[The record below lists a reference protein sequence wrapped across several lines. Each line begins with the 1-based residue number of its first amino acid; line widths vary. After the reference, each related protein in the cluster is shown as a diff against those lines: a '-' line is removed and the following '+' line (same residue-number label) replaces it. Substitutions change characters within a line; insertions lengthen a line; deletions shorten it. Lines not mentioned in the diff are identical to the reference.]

1 MEAAMRFFPGEP
13 ADCRIK
19 CRYNLFIVV
28 YIATYRRR
36 FNAVFL
42 LFFIFLFSCVIRLL
56 FIQFF
61 RSEYLASIAR
71 KQHNLYVELEPRR
84 GAIYDINMRPQA
96 INIPAD
102 SLFASPASMSSAD
115 KERAVRQLMPI
126 LGVDYAYLNER
137 LGRKKYFVWLQR
149 KMTPQQSEEVK
160 KLNIKGIGCVKE
172 SKRCYPNGYLASHL
186 VGFAGIDN
194 NGLEGSELLYNK
206 YLKGEGGWAY
216 FLRDARQKRLEIWEN
231 MVLPKDGDNIVLTID
246 GVIQYIAERELDKAF
261 ISSNAKG
268 GSIVVMNP
276 HTGAILAMANRPTF
290 DLNEYSSSP
299 RENRRNR
306 AVCDMFEPGS
316 VFKVVAA
323 SAALE
328 EKKSR
333 EDERF
338 FCENGSYRFSTH
350 VLHDHTAHGWLTF
363 SEVIEQSSNIG
374 TSKIAQKL
382 GPAEFY
388 RYMKLF
394 GFGAKSGV
402 DILGEISGVAKNP
415 RQWSKISIVTMPMGQ
430 EIGVTEL
437 QLACAFSVIANG
449 GTLMKPYL
457 VSEVRDKYGETI
469 KEFKPQPVRQ
479 VISAR
484 TAARMRKILTGV
496 IENGT
501 GKLARVQGFTAGG
514 KTGTAQKIDPDGR
527 YSHSKFMASFAG
539 FAPAEEPALVVAVV
553 LDEPHP
559 YYYGGVV
566 ASPVFRNV
574 VSDTLRYLKTK
585 QSVEEVWKLN
595 EVKQPDFGNRRIED

>member
-1 MEAAMRFFPGEP
+1 M
-13 ADCRIK
+13 
-19 CRYNLFIVV
+19 

-36 FNAVFL
+36 FNAVFF
-42 LFFIFLFSCVIRLL
+42 LFFFFLFLCAARLL

-61 RSEYLASIAR
+61 RSEFLASIAR

-84 GAIYDINMRPQA
+84 GTIYDVNLRPQA

-102 SLFASPASMSSAD
+102 SLFASPITMSAAD
-115 KERAVRQLMPI
+115 KERAVKQLAPI
-126 LGVDYAYLNER
+126 LGLERSYLSGR
-137 LGRKKYFVWLQR
+137 LSRKKYFIWLQR
-149 KMTPQQSEEVK
+149 KITPQQSEEVK
-160 KLNIKGIGCVKE
+160 KLNIKGIGSVKE

-194 NGLEGSELLYNK
+194 NGLEGNELFYNK

-231 MVLPKDGDNIVLTID
+231 MVLPKDGDNVVMTID
-246 GVIQYIAERELDKAF
+246 GVIQYIAERELEKAF
-261 ISSNAKG
+261 ESSSAKG

-299 RENRRNR
+299 RDSRRNR

-316 VFKVVAA
+316 VFKIVAA

-338 FCENGSYRFSTH
+338 FCEEGAYRIAGH
-350 VLHDHTAHGWLTF
+350 VLHDHRPHGWLTF

-382 GPAEFY
+382 GSAEFY
-388 RYMKLF
+388 RYIRLF
-394 GFGAKSGV
+394 GFGSKSGV
-402 DILGEISGVAKNP
+402 DIPGEISGVTKSP
-415 RQWSKISIVTMPMGQ
+415 RQWSKISIATMPMGQ
-430 EIGVTEL
+430 EIGVNVL
-437 QLACAFSVIANG
+437 QLAGAFSVIANG

-457 VSEVRDKYGETI
+457 VTEIRDKYGETI

-479 VISAR
+479 VLSPG

-496 IENGT
+496 VENGT
-501 GKLARVQGFTAGG
+501 GKLARVPGFTAGG
-514 KTGTAQKIDPDGR
+514 KTGTAQKLDPDGR
-527 YSHSKFMASFAG
+527 YSHSKFMASFVG

-566 ASPVFRNV
+566 AAPVFRNV

-595 EVKQPDFGNRRIED
+595 EVKQPDLGNRDIED

>member
-1 MEAAMRFFPGEP
+1 M
-13 ADCRIK
+13 
-19 CRYNLFIVV
+19 

-36 FNAVFL
+36 FNAVFF
-42 LFFIFLFSCVIRLL
+42 LFFFFLFLCVARLL

-84 GAIYDINMRPQA
+84 GTIYDINMRPQA

-102 SLFASPASMSSAD
+102 SLFASPVGMSSAD
-115 KERAVRQLMPI
+115 KERAIKQLAPI
-126 LGVDYAYLNER
+126 LGVERSYLSER
-137 LGRKKYFVWLQR
+137 LGRKKYFIWLQR
-149 KMTPQQSEEVK
+149 KMTPQQSEEAR

-186 VGFAGIDN
+186 IGFAGIDN
-194 NGLEGSELLYNK
+194 NGLEGNELLYNK

-231 MVLPKDGDNIVLTID
+231 MVLPKDGDNVVLTID
-246 GVIQYIAERELDKAF
+246 GVIQYIAERELQKAYE
-261 ISSNAKG
+261 SSNAKG

-290 DLNEYSSSP
+290 DLNEYASSSQDS
-299 RENRRNR
+299 RRNR

-316 VFKVVAA
+316 VFKIVAA
-323 SAALE
+323 SGALE

-333 EDERF
+333 EDEKF
-338 FCENGSYRFSTH
+338 FCENGSYRIASH
-350 VLHDHTAHGWLTF
+350 VLHDHRSHGSLTF

-388 RYMKLF
+388 RYIRLF
-394 GFGAKSGV
+394 GFGAKTGV
-402 DILGEISGVAKNP
+402 DIPGEISGVTKNP
-415 RQWSKISIVTMPMGQ
+415 RQWSKISIATMPMGQ
-430 EIGVTEL
+430 EIGVTVL

-457 VSEVRDKYGETI
+457 VSEVRDKYGEAI
-469 KEFKPQPVRQ
+469 QEFKPQAIRQ
-479 VISAR
+479 VISTE

-496 IENGT
+496 VQHGT
-501 GKLARVQGFTAGG
+501 GKLAQVPGFTAGG
-514 KTGTAQKIDPDGR
+514 KTGTAQKLDPDGR
-527 YSHSKFMASFAG
+527 YSHSKFTASFVG

-553 LDEPHP
+553 LDEPRP

-595 EVKQPDFGNRRIED
+595 EVKQVDFGNDGIED

>member
-1 MEAAMRFFPGEP
+1 
-13 ADCRIK
+13 
-19 CRYNLFIVV
+19 V

-36 FNAVFL
+36 FNAVFF
-42 LFFIFLFSCVIRLL
+42 LFFFFLFLCVARLL

-84 GAIYDINMRPQA
+84 GTIYDINMRPQA

-102 SLFASPASMSSAD
+102 SLFASPVGMSSAD
-115 KERAVRQLMPI
+115 KERAIKQLAPI
-126 LGVDYAYLNER
+126 LGVERSYLSER
-137 LGRKKYFVWLQR
+137 LGRKKYFIWLQR
-149 KMTPQQSEEVK
+149 KMTPQQSEEAR

-186 VGFAGIDN
+186 IGFAGIDN
-194 NGLEGSELLYNK
+194 NGLEGNELLYNK

-231 MVLPKDGDNIVLTID
+231 MVLPKDGDNVVLTID
-246 GVIQYIAERELDKAF
+246 GVIQYIAERELQKAYE
-261 ISSNAKG
+261 SSNAKG

-290 DLNEYSSSP
+290 DLNEYASSSQDS
-299 RENRRNR
+299 RRNR

-316 VFKVVAA
+316 VFKIVAA
-323 SAALE
+323 SGALE

-333 EDERF
+333 EDEKF
-338 FCENGSYRFSTH
+338 FCENGSYRIASH
-350 VLHDHTAHGWLTF
+350 VLHDHRSHGSLTF

-388 RYMKLF
+388 RYIRLF
-394 GFGAKSGV
+394 GFGAKTGV
-402 DILGEISGVAKNP
+402 DIPGEISGVTKNP
-415 RQWSKISIVTMPMGQ
+415 RQWSKISIATMPMGQ
-430 EIGVTEL
+430 EIGVTVL

-457 VSEVRDKYGETI
+457 VSEVRDKYGEAI
-469 KEFKPQPVRQ
+469 QEFKPQAIRQ
-479 VISAR
+479 VISTE

-496 IENGT
+496 VQHGT
-501 GKLARVQGFTAGG
+501 GKLAQVPGFTAGG
-514 KTGTAQKIDPDGR
+514 KTGTAQKLDPDGR
-527 YSHSKFMASFAG
+527 YSHSKFTASFVG

-553 LDEPHP
+553 LDEPRP

-595 EVKQPDFGNRRIED
+595 EVKQVDFGNDGIED

>member
-1 MEAAMRFFPGEP
+1 
-13 ADCRIK
+13 
-19 CRYNLFIVV
+19 V

-36 FNAVFL
+36 FNAVFF
-42 LFFIFLFSCVIRLL
+42 LFFFFLFLCVARLL

-84 GAIYDINMRPQA
+84 GTIYDINMRPQA

-102 SLFASPASMSSAD
+102 SLFASPAGMSSAD
-115 KERAVRQLMPI
+115 KERAIKQLAPI
-126 LGVDYAYLNER
+126 LGVERSYLSER
-137 LGRKKYFVWLQR
+137 LGRKKYFIWLQR
-149 KMTPQQSEEVK
+149 KMTPQQSEEAR

-172 SKRCYPNGYLASHL
+172 SKRCYPNGYLSSHL
-186 VGFAGIDN
+186 IGFAGIDN
-194 NGLEGSELLYNK
+194 NGLEGNELLYNK

-231 MVLPKDGDNIVLTID
+231 MVLPKDGDNVVMTID
-246 GVIQYIAERELDKAF
+246 GVIQYIAERELQKAYE
-261 ISSNAKG
+261 SSNAKG
-268 GSIVVMNP
+268 GSIVVINP

-290 DLNEYSSSP
+290 DLNEYSSSAQDS
-299 RENRRNR
+299 RRNR

-316 VFKVVAA
+316 VFKIVAA
-323 SAALE
+323 AGALE

-333 EDERF
+333 EDEKF
-338 FCENGSYRFSTH
+338 FCENGSYRISSH
-350 VLHDHTAHGWLTF
+350 VLHDHRSHGWLTF

-388 RYMKLF
+388 RYIKLF
-394 GFGAKSGV
+394 GFGAKTGV
-402 DILGEISGVAKNP
+402 DIPGEISGVTKNP
-415 RQWSKISIVTMPMGQ
+415 RQWSKISIATMPMGQ
-430 EIGVTEL
+430 EIGVTVL

-457 VSEVRDKYGETI
+457 VSEVRDKYGEAI
-469 KEFKPQPVRQ
+469 QEFKPQAIRQ
-479 VISAR
+479 VISAE

-496 IENGT
+496 VQHGT
-501 GKLARVQGFTAGG
+501 GKLAQVPGFTAGG
-514 KTGTAQKIDPDGR
+514 KTGTAQKLDPDGR
-527 YSHSKFMASFAG
+527 YSHSKFTASFVG

-553 LDEPHP
+553 LDEPRP

-595 EVKQPDFGNRRIED
+595 EVKQVDFGNDGIED

>member
-1 MEAAMRFFPGEP
+1 
-13 ADCRIK
+13 
-19 CRYNLFIVV
+19 V

-36 FNAVFL
+36 FNAVFF
-42 LFFIFLFSCVIRLL
+42 LFFFFLFLCVARLL

-84 GAIYDINMRPQA
+84 GTIYDINMRPQA

-102 SLFASPASMSSAD
+102 SLFASPVGMSSAD
-115 KERAVRQLMPI
+115 KERAIKQLAPI
-126 LGVDYAYLNER
+126 LGVERSYLSER
-137 LGRKKYFVWLQR
+137 LGRKKYFIWLQR
-149 KMTPQQSEEVK
+149 KMTPQQSEEAR

-186 VGFAGIDN
+186 IGFAGIDN
-194 NGLEGSELLYNK
+194 NGLEGNELLYNK

-231 MVLPKDGDNIVLTID
+231 MVLPKDGDNVVLTID
-246 GVIQYIAERELDKAF
+246 GVIQYIAERELQKAYE
-261 ISSNAKG
+261 SSNAKG

-290 DLNEYSSSP
+290 DLNEYASSSQDS
-299 RENRRNR
+299 RRNR

-316 VFKVVAA
+316 VFKIVAA
-323 SAALE
+323 SGALE

-333 EDERF
+333 EDEKF
-338 FCENGSYRFSTH
+338 FCENGSYRIASH
-350 VLHDHTAHGWLTF
+350 VLHDHRSHGWLTF

-388 RYMKLF
+388 RYIRLF
-394 GFGAKSGV
+394 GFGAKTGV
-402 DILGEISGVAKNP
+402 DIPGEISGVTKNP
-415 RQWSKISIVTMPMGQ
+415 RQWSKISIATMPMGQ
-430 EIGVTEL
+430 EIGVTVL

-457 VSEVRDKYGETI
+457 VSEVRDKYGEAI
-469 KEFKPQPVRQ
+469 QEFKPQAIRQ
-479 VISAR
+479 VISTE

-496 IENGT
+496 VQHGT
-501 GKLARVQGFTAGG
+501 GKLAQVPGFTAGG
-514 KTGTAQKIDPDGR
+514 KTGTAQKLDPDGR
-527 YSHSKFMASFAG
+527 YSHSKFTASFVG

-553 LDEPHP
+553 LDEPRP

-595 EVKQPDFGNRRIED
+595 EVKQVDFGNDGIED